1 MFAGASA
8 TEQILEKFVGKPVRA
23 FIVWEPVLLTDW
35 SSPSTAALRRI
46 SDPRVSQYWD
56 KHRIISHEIG
66 EHDRR
71 SIIWDH
77 IAVYPPETSWRD
89 LPPKAVY
96 EGGPVVY
103 VTVQARTAVRQ
114 ALGQAAPGPQH

>member
-1 MFAGASA
+1 MEEFA
-8 TEQILEKFVGKPVRA
+8 GKPVRA
-23 FIVWEPVLLTDW
+23 FVVWEPVLMTDW

-46 SDPRVSQYWD
+46 SDPAVSQYWD
-56 KHRIISHEIG
+56 KHRVISHGLG

-71 SIIWDH
+71 SIVWDH
-77 IAVYPPETSWRD
+77 IAVYPSGTSWRD

-103 VTVQARTAVRQ
+103 VADQVRAAVKQ
-114 ALGQAAPGPQH
+114 ALEQAFQGSQH

>member
-1 MFAGASA
+1 M
-8 TEQILEKFVGKPVRA
+8 
-23 FIVWEPVLLTDW
+23 WEPVLLTDW

-46 SDPRVSQYWD
+46 SEPRVSQYWD
-56 KHRIISHEIG
+56 KHRIISHEMG

-71 SIIWDH
+71 SIVWDH
-77 IAVYPPETSWRD
+77 IAVYPPGASWKD

-103 VTVQARTAVRQ
+103 VTDQARAAVSQ
-114 ALGQAAPGPQH
+114 ALGQAITTPQR